1 MMGSSMPYFKKRWY
15 RYFTFLSLLCMSL
28 MALMMP
34 VKAELSSQANFR
46 TVEMTVHE
54 ATRGNLAFELDLLLS
69 EELQVALHKGM
80 PLFFTLDVELKR
92 PRQWW
97 FDQVIYT
104 GSRTLGIR
112 YNMLL
117 REWRISQDE
126 REYREFSLED
136 ALQRITKVNNWVIP
150 FDYTLRNQMVYEGRI
165 RLRLDTSLLARPFQ
179 ITALNNSS
187 AWSFSSS
194 WKNFN
199 FHFSTIKPSL

>member
-1 MMGSSMPYFKKRWY
+1 MGFIMP
-15 RYFTFLSLLCMSL
+15 
-28 MALMMP
+28 A
-34 VKAELSSQANFR
+34 KAALSSQANFR
-46 TVEMTVHE
+46 TVEMTVQE
-54 ATRGNLAFELDLLLS
+54 AIKGNLAFELDLLLS
-69 EELQVALHKGM
+69 DELKVALHKGM
-80 PLFFTLDVELKR
+80 PLFFTLDVQLKR

-97 FDQVIYT
+97 FDQVVYE

-136 ALQRITKVNNWVIP
+136 ALQRITKVDDWVIP
-150 FDYTLRNQMVYEGRI
+150 FKQTLMDQTVYEGKI

-199 FHFSTIKPSL
+199 FHSLVAKPNS

>member
-1 MMGSSMPYFKKRWY
+1 MPYFKKPWY
-15 RYFTFLSLLCMSL
+15 RYFIVLALLISQMVFI
-28 MALMMP
+28 MP
-34 VKAELSSQANFR
+34 AKAALSSQATFR
-46 TVEMTVHE
+46 TVEMTVQEGTEGH
-54 ATRGNLAFELDLLLS
+54 LSFELDLLLS
-69 EELQVALHKGM
+69 DELNVALHKGM
-80 PLFFTLDVELKR
+80 PLFFTLDVQLKR

-97 FDQVIYT
+97 FDQVLYE

-136 ALQRITKVNNWVIP
+136 ALQRITKVDNWVVP
-150 FDYTLRNQMVYEGRI
+150 FKQALMDQMVYEGKI

-199 FHFSTIKPSL
+199 FHSLVAKPNS

>member
-1 MMGSSMPYFKKRWY
+1 MVFIMP
-15 RYFTFLSLLCMSL
+15 
-28 MALMMP
+28 A
-34 VKAELSSQANFR
+34 KAELSSQANFR
-46 TVEMTVHE
+46 TVEMTVQE
-54 ATRGNLAFELDLLLS
+54 ATKGNLAFELDLLLS
-69 EELQVALHKGM
+69 DELKVALHKGM
-80 PLFFTLDVELKR
+80 PLFFTLDVQLKR

-97 FDQVIYT
+97 FDQVVYE

-112 YNMLL
+112 YNVLL

-136 ALQRITKVNNWVIP
+136 ALQRITKVDDWVIL
-150 FDYTLRNQMVYEGRI
+150 FKQSLIDQMVYMGKI

-194 WKNFN
+194 WKKFN
-199 FHFSTIKPSL
+199 FHSSTAKPNS